1 MKTLYV
7 SDVDG
12 TIYRAGQEELRES
25 SRALFEQILSRGTL
39 LTVAS
44 GRNLHGV
51 FDLVQQAGIT
61 LPVIAYN
68 GAVIYDFLQGEAVAT
83 FPIEAENAR
92 RLFALFARRNIPYQ
106 TCIFHRGEQRCVSY
120 LQNGYP
126 PLRGAAAQHEARVRA
141 VGPSEERADLRRA
154 GF

>member
-1 MKTLYV
+1 MKTLYI

-12 TIYRAGQEELRES
+12 SIYRAGQEELRES

-68 GAVIYDFLQGEAVAT
+68 GAVIYDFFDFILS
-83 FPIEAENAR
+83 
-92 RLFALFARRNIPYQ
+92 ALDMEQIGLYTVHCSVCHHKLHDIITGLNISCHTETSVFINNFFRKIPVH
-106 TCIFHRGEQRCVSY
+106 T
-120 LQNGYP
+120 
-126 PLRGAAAQHEARVRA
+126 
-141 VGPSEERADLRRA
+141 DLRVVFLV
-154 GF
+154 GV

>member
-51 FDLVQQAGIT
+51 FDLVEQAGIT

-68 GAVIYDFLQGEAVAT
+68 GAVIYDFVQGEGCRQSFIYNAVRYQ
-83 FPIEAENAR
+83 IVYR
-92 RLFALFARRNIPYQ
+92 RRTVLL
-106 TCIFHRGEQRCVSY
+106 Y
-120 LQNGYP
+120 L
-126 PLRGAAAQHEARVRA
+126 
-141 VGPSEERADLRRA
+141 
-154 GF
+154 

>member
-68 GAVIYDFLQGEAVAT
+68 GAVIYDFLQGRRWRP
-83 FPIEAENAR
+83 FPSR
-92 RLFALFARRNIPYQ
+92 RKM
-106 TCIFHRGEQRCVSY
+106 
-120 LQNGYP
+120 
-126 PLRGAAAQHEARVRA
+126 RGA
-141 VGPSEERADLRRA
+141 SLRCLPGGTYRTRPVSFT
-154 GF
+154 GENSGV

>member
-92 RLFALFARRNIPYQ
+92 RLFALFAQRNIPYQ
-106 TCIFHRGEQRCVSY
+106 TCIFHRENSGV
-120 LQNGYP
+120 
-126 PLRGAAAQHEARVRA
+126 
-141 VGPSEERADLRRA
+141 
-154 GF
+154 

>member
-44 GRNLHGV
+44 GRNLHGGRTGRTG
-51 FDLVQQAGIT
+51 AGRK
-61 LPVIAYN
+61 N
-68 GAVIYDFLQGEAVAT
+68 
-83 FPIEAENAR
+83 R
-92 RLFALFARRNIPYQ
+92 
-106 TCIFHRGEQRCVSY
+106 
-120 LQNGYP
+120 
-126 PLRGAAAQHEARVRA
+126 
-141 VGPSEERADLRRA
+141 
-154 GF
+154 

>member
-1 MKTLYV
+1 MKTLYI

-12 TIYRAGQEELRES
+12 TIYRAGQEKLRES

-83 FPIEAENAR
+83 FPIR
-92 RLFALFARRNIPYQ
+92 
-106 TCIFHRGEQRCVSY
+106 
-120 LQNGYP
+120 
-126 PLRGAAAQHEARVRA
+126 
-141 VGPSEERADLRRA
+141 SEERRVGKECRSRWSPYH
-154 GF
+154 

>member
-68 GAVIYDFLQGEAVAT
+68 GAVIYDFVQGEAVAT

-92 RLFALFARRNIPYQ
+92 RLFALLPGGTYRTRPVFFTGKNS
-106 TCIFHRGEQRCVSY
+106 GV
-120 LQNGYP
+120 
-126 PLRGAAAQHEARVRA
+126 
-141 VGPSEERADLRRA
+141 
-154 GF
+154 